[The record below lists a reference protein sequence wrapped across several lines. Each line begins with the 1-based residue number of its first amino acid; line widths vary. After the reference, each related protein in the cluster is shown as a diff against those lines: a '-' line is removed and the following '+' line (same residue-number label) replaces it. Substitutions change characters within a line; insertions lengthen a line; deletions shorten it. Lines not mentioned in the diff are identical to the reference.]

1 MNIWGVDREQREGV
15 RTYRSKVR
23 EEQARLTRR
32 RILVAAAE
40 EFRTSG
46 YGGTTMRA
54 IAASAGVS
62 VPTVELAFAT
72 KAALLKAA
80 IDVAIAGDD
89 APLPVLDREWAARAT
104 RITDVGELL
113 DVVVAVLT
121 AAQER
126 SAGLVTAVL
135 DPGTPAELAGL
146 ADQLV
151 SQRER
156 TAAWLVDRI
165 AAVAPL
171 RSELARSDAVETV
184 WLLMDPALF
193 VRLVRHRG
201 WDPSRYRAWVARSL
215 RHLLLPDAANPTPA
229 DPTPADPAQPD
240 PGRLEELD
248 ELEEE

>member
-1 MNIWGVDREQREGV
+1 VDREQREGV
-15 RTYRSKVR
+15 RSYRSKVR
-23 EEQARLTRR
+23 EEQARRTRR
-32 RILVAAAE
+32 RIVSAATE

-46 YGGTTMRA
+46 YAVTTMRA

-72 KAALLKAA
+72 KAGLLKAA

-89 APLPVLDREWAARAT
+89 APLPVLDRDWAARAT
-104 RITDVGELL
+104 KITEIGELL
-113 DVVVAVLT
+113 DVVVSVLT

-126 SAGLVTAVL
+126 SAGLVAAVL
-135 DPGTPAELAGL
+135 DSGAPAELSGV

-156 TAAWLVDRI
+156 TAAWLVDRL
-165 AAVAPL
+165 AALAPL
-171 RSELARSDAVETV
+171 RPELNRADAVETV

-215 RHLLLPDAANPTPA
+215 RHLLLPDTAGPTPA
-229 DPTPADPAQPD
+229 GP
-240 PGRLEELD
+240 RRRKR
-248 ELEEE
+248 